1 MVPSLAPAPQ
11 ALTLG
16 LRLSLRLRALLL
28 SGSKNSTRSWV
39 PERTAVMSQAQLGGF
54 GTLPLLSLLLSFEQ
68 VAFYEHV
75 VVRCGFKDSYCVQR
89 VEH

>member
-1 MVPSLAPAPQ
+1 
-11 ALTLG
+11 
-16 LRLSLRLRALLL
+16 
-28 SGSKNSTRSWV
+28 
-39 PERTAVMSQAQLGGF
+39 MSQAQLGGF

-75 VVRCGFKDSYCVQR
+75 VVRCGCKDSYCVQR